1 MAGCNNASA
10 TISETADRIPHD
22 SVVIKEQNACFL
34 LVSKQDKTISVVDFK
49 SNKLQSFPIACGRNY
64 GNKRKAGDMK
74 TPEGVYKVQTIQNA
88 SKWTHDFKDGKGE
101 IKGAYGSHFIR
112 LAAPPHTGIGIHGT
126 HDDSSIGTRA
136 TEGCI
141 RLHNTDLI
149 KLVKYV
155 YIDMPVI
162 ITGSDKDM
170 EADFEIMLQNK
181 QNQQAKS
188 SK

>member
-1 MAGCNNASA
+1 MIGCNNASA
-10 TISETADRIPHD
+10 TISETADCIPQD

-34 LVSKQDKTISVVDFK
+34 LISKQDMTISVVDFK

-64 GNKRKAGDMK
+64 GNKRKVGDMK
-74 TPEGVYKVQTIQNA
+74 TPEGVYKVQMIQNA

-112 LAAPPHTGIGIHGT
+112 LATPPHTGIGIHGT

-141 RLHNTDLI
+141 RLHNTDLVQ
-149 KLVKYV
+149 LVKYV
-155 YIDMPVI
+155 YINMPVI
-162 ITGSDKDM
+162 ITGSDKDLD
-170 EADFEIMLQNK
+170 ADCKIIMQSK
-181 QNQQAKS
+181 QKQQANG